1 VLADDLAVLAD
12 FDALGIGPDLDGAA
26 LAMTEYL
33 L

>member
-1 VLADDLAVLAD
+1 MLADDLAILAD
-12 FDALGIGPDLDGAA
+12 LDAIGIGPDLDGAA